1 MLNPIFD
8 TPQLDSLFSELRNAQ
23 SILIF
28 GHKNPD
34 GDSIGSTLALFHYLA
49 KKGIKSQVIHP
60 DGFPSFLKWMPGTE
74 EILLFDKNQ
83 TQVKEMIA
91 KSEVIF
97 NLDYNEQSRV
107 GKELGELLS
116 NSTATKV
123 MIDHHQQPDDFA
135 QYIFSDV
142 KACSTAQLVYEF
154 IESIGDSA
162 LIDEAIG
169 NCIYT
174 GILTDT
180 GSFRFPSVTPKTHR
194 IAADLI
200 EKGVHHSTIH
210 ENIYDINT
218 PERLKLLG
226 YTLNNKLEVIS
237 EINTALISLT
247 MKEMKEFKTQK
258 GYTEGFVNTALS
270 ILGINLAVFV
280 KEDEKIV
287 KISFR
292 SKGNIPVNE
301 FSKLHFGGG
310 GHLNAAGGA
319 SNLSV
324 EETLNK
330 IKKELPTFLEQLT
343 HS

>member
-8 TPQLDSLFSELRNAQ
+8 TNQLDSLFTELRNAKT
-23 SILIF
+23 ILIF

-34 GDSIGSTLALFHYLA
+34 GDSIGSTLALFHYLK
-49 KKGIKSQVIHP
+49 KKGIESQVIHP
-60 DGFPSFLKWMPGTE
+60 DGFPNFLKWMPGTE
-74 EILLFDKNQ
+74 NILIYDKNQ
-83 TQVKEMIA
+83 TQAKEIIA
-91 KSEVIF
+91 KSDVIF

-116 NSTATKV
+116 SSKATKI

-135 QYIFSDV
+135 QYKFSDV
-142 KACSTAQLVYEF
+142 QACSTAQLIYEF
-154 IESIGDSA
+154 IEAIGDTA
-162 LIDEAIG
+162 VIDETIG

-180 GSFRFPSVTPKTHR
+180 GSFRFPSVTPKTHH

-210 ENIYDINT
+210 EKIYDINT

-226 YTLNNKLEVIS
+226 YTLNNKLEVLP